1 MDVLSWSS
9 CLKYAVLALLLAGL
23 FWTCARKL
31 PPVLQQCGFKS
42 IRMLRLYGRKD
53 NMLFQRYFLLAL
65 ALILTS
71 GLLGISFLF
80 LGPKLASAISLLP
93 FVFFCLLFWWID
105 RKYAL
110 RVPLQEQRRQFRL
123 EIVFFFLLAVV
134 LYFAIVLLN
143 VLDYVIA
150 KELFTAWKYVVLSL
164 MPFLLPLLAAAA
176 NGILSGCENIWT
188 KRHVMHAQAK
198 LKEEMAVSIVIA
210 GNCGTA
216 VIKSALCAMLSEKYA
231 VCCVNDGENKLDGTA
246 EFVEKLQ
253 TKSLQFFIA
262 EADGKYTGETAALC
276 SMLHPQYAIL
286 AEACPAGLEGITDD
300 PLTVRNEV
308 FDCMGEEGLVVAFA
322 DDLAS
327 MPKDHACRVR
337 NLDHDAVK
345 NVVCGREDVS
355 FMLEL
360 CGESI
365 SIHSK
370 ALGAFSAKYIA
381 AAAAMAL
388 ELGVSAEQICAA
400 VEGMDRVPH
409 CMEVFEREN
418 ITVLDFGACA
428 HLHDAALA
436 MEFLAGFQGR
446 KIVVTPGMVELG
458 VLEEGTNKA
467 FGKIIAG
474 ADSLI
479 LIGDTLAGVIRDAA
493 LEAGLSKDSI
503 SVVPTYRKAGAAVH
517 ACAQGDDVFLL
528 LRVTVDDLGL

>member
-9 CLKYAVLALLLAGL
+9 CLKYAVLALLLAAL

-31 PPVLQQCGFKS
+31 PPALQQCGFKS
-42 IRMLRLYGRKD
+42 TRMLRLYSRKD

-71 GLLGISFLF
+71 GLLGICFMF
-80 LGPKLASAISLLP
+80 LGPKIASAVSLLP

-105 RKYAL
+105 RNYSL

-143 VLDYVIA
+143 VLDYMIA
-150 KELFTAWKYVVLSL
+150 KDLFTAWKYVVLSL

-176 NGILSGCENIWT
+176 NGICSGCENVWAQ
-188 KRHVMHAQAK
+188 RHVMHAQEK
-198 LKEEMAVSIVIA
+198 LKEETADAIVIA

-231 VCCVNDGENKLDGTA
+231 VCCVNDGENKLVGTA
-246 EFVEKLQ
+246 EFIENLQ
-253 TKSLQFFIA
+253 TKNLQFFIA
-262 EADGKYTGETAALC
+262 EANGKYTGETAALC
-276 SMLHPQYAIL
+276 TMLRPKYVIL
-286 AEACPAGLEGITDD
+286 AEAYPAGLEGITDD
-300 PLTVRNEV
+300 PLSVRDEV
-308 FDCMGEEGLVVAFA
+308 FDCVGEECLVVAFE
-322 DDLAS
+322 DDLAG
-327 MPKDHACRVR
+327 MPANHACRVQTL
-337 NLDHDAVK
+337 NNDAVK
-345 NVVCGREDVS
+345 DVVCGHEGVS
-355 FMLEL
+355 FTLGLSE
-360 CGESI
+360 ESI
-365 SIHSK
+365 GLNAK
-370 ALGAFSAKYIA
+370 TVGASSAKYIA
-381 AAAAMAL
+381 AAAALAL
-388 ELGVSAEQICAA
+388 EIGVSEGQICAA

-418 ITVLDFGACA
+418 ITVLDFGTCA
-428 HLHDAALA
+428 HLHDVTLA

-458 VLEEGTNKA
+458 VLEERTNTA
-467 FGKIIAG
+467 FGKAIAG

-479 LIGDTLAGVIRDAA
+479 LIGDTLAGVIRGAA
-493 LEAGLSKDSI
+493 VDAGLSADSI
-503 SVVPTYRKAGAAVH
+503 SIVPTYRKAGATVR
-517 ACAQGDDVFLL
+517 ACAQTGDVFLL